1 MALPE
6 QYREIIGAMH
16 RLDLL
21 RRISIRDS
29 ARGIELHR
37 TQMPAGKRRFDKG
50 DFTRKMKSPHKLD
63 FALLF
68 PVTFRNNEAVST
80 DFNKPFTVIHR
91 RMDME

>member
-1 MALPE
+1 MQSRNRVRFPA
-6 QYREIIGAMH
+6 G
-16 RLDLL
+16 
-21 RRISIRDS
+21 S
-29 ARGIELHR
+29 R
-37 TQMPAGKRRFDKG
+37 TLFAGKRRFVKG